1 MISPPISVPL
11 SSEVSTVIV
20 ADLATWSISERVI
33 LPPISLITSMIPVRV
48 SLMPTFSKTILEL
61 GTTSPATNQK
71 AAEEISP
78 GTTTS

>member
-1 MISPPISVPL
+1 M
-11 SSEVSTVIV
+11 V

-33 LPPISLITSMIPVRV
+33 LPPMSLITSMIPVRV
-48 SLMPTFSKTILEL
+48 SLIPTFSKTILEL

-71 AAEEISP
+71 AAEEMSP